1 MPLTRETFLNAKGEI
16 YLSQSEIRK
25 LTDKYDIEDII
36 KILGEIVDEIPFP
49 YSEYTEQEIKDDFNA
64 LKNTHLEIIKGEW
77 QSHRMDE
84 SILRL
89 YQNEH
94 IRLPKTK
101 NTGGKVSNQF
111 TEEYRLSTPHARY
124 KSHVDLWYAKR
135 KYWLKYFFNP
145 KMHNSYLSQKTLK
158 QGLSGQYS
166 CSQFKPLIAKS
177 MYDTFGAKRVL
188 DLSMGWGDRLVGFL
202 ASKSQSYV
210 GIDPST
216 KLHDPYR
223 KIIDS
228 VGSDKKVT
236 TICSPAEDF
245 DFSSVN
251 YDFVFTSPPYFDLER
266 YSDEDTQ
273 SWKRYRDFDDW
284 LNNFLLKTLTK
295 CWESLSVD
303 GRMIINISDIYSQ
316 GKTKEICMPMTKHME
331 RLGANYEGVIGYEM
345 SHRTSSSVGRS
356 DLPFCEPMFVWAK
369 GENAQEPNWNPNLFF
384 TF

>member
-1 MPLTRETFLNAKGEI
+1 MSLTRETFLNPKGEV
-16 YLSQSEIRK
+16 YLSQSEIRN
-25 LTDKYDIEDII
+25 LTDKHDLEDII
-36 KILGEIVDEIPFP
+36 RVLGEIVDEIPFP
-49 YSEYTEQEIKDDFNA
+49 YSEYTQREIQDDFNA
-64 LKNTHLEIIKGEW
+64 LKNDHLEIIKGEW
-77 QSHRMDE
+77 QSHRIDE

-89 YQNEH
+89 YQNEY

-111 TEEYRLSTPHARY
+111 TEKYRLSTPHARY

-145 KMHNSYLSQKTLK
+145 KMHTAYLSQKNLK
-158 QGLSGQYS
+158 QGLTGQYS

-177 MYDTFGAKRVL
+177 MYDTFGAKKVL

-202 ASKSQSYV
+202 ASDAESYV
-210 GIDPST
+210 GIDPNT
-216 KLHDPYR
+216 KLHDPYQ

-228 VGSDKKVT
+228 VGGDKKVT
-236 TICSPAEDF
+236 TICSPAEDL

-266 YSDEDTQ
+266 YSDENTQ
-273 SWKRYRDFDDW
+273 SWKKYRDFDDW

-295 CWESLSVD
+295 CWKNLSEG
-303 GRMIINISDIYSQ
+303 GRVVINISDIYSQ
-316 GKTKEICMPMTKHME
+316 GKVKEICMPMIKHME
-331 RLGANYEGVIGYEM
+331 SLGAKYEGVIGYEM
-345 SHRTSSSVGRS
+345 SHRTSSSVGLS
-356 DLPFCEPMFVWAK
+356 VLPFCEPMFVWAK
-369 GENAQEPNWNPNLFF
+369 GKNAQEPNWNPNLFF